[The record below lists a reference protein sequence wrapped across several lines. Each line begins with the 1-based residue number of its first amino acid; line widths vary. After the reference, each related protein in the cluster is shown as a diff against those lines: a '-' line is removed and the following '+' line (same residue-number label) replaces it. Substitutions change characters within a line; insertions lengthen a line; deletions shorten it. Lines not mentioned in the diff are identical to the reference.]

1 MERMCVKDSGL
12 VVVTDTVTA
21 DEPGCE
27 GGDMVRL
34 LAKLQ
39 TQLLENQEE
48 QAKLSARLI
57 SIQVT
62 SLSNIDVIS

>member
-27 GGDMVRL
+27 DGDVVRL